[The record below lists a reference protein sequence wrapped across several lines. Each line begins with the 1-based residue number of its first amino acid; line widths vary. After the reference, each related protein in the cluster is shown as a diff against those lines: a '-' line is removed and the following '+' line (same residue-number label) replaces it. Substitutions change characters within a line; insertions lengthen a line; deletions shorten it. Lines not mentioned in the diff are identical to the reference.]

1 MVELPSPIFR
11 SLSFRTGASSESLTN
26 NLIFDAVV
34 LTTTG
39 SDHCKGNGKSR
50 SQAEKEG
57 PVPKNLMGA
66 FKGTFETLYKTVH
79 PCSHFL
85 QAGTHIPPQYHN
97 YITFC
102 VDRKI

>member
-1 MVELPSPIFR
+1 MVELPSPIFC

-26 NLIFDAVV
+26 NLILDAVV

-50 SQAEKEG
+50 SQPEMKDLIQKTSWGLSRG
-57 PVPKNLMGA
+57 P
-66 FKGTFETLYKTVH
+66 FETPYKTVH